1 MADLHRQFLDSPP
14 LSADFYNFYVVFGKI
29 WPINTLV
36 PPPVG
41 KPGSATGSIVIYDKY
56 CLVDAVLNDYKIHK
70 IGAFVAWYKRSILET
85 VSVELKS
92 PSCDVFK
99 FAMKL

>member
-29 WPINTLV
+29 WQINRLA

-41 KPGSATGSIVIYDKY
+41 KLGSATESIVIYDKY
-56 CLVDAVLNDYKIHK
+56 CLVDAVLNDYKISV
-70 IGAFVAWYKRSILET
+70 FVAWYKRSILET

-92 PSCDVFK
+92 PAGDVFK